1 MYFLLEIALLVK
13 NHATVKEEMVCILLT
28 QQALM
33 PLEGWDR

>member
-1 MYFLLEIALLVK
+1 MYFLLEIALLDK
-13 NHATVKEEMVCILLT
+13 YHPMVKEDLLCVLLT